1 MVLGTG
7 NAKVK
12 ISTNYFNLRFHTRY
26 GILTS
31 PERTTECQ
39 HQTTEFQRQER
50 EEDSSEYRLVEHSQS
65 FFFFFSNSCSNEW
78 AVINYSHPFLCLL
91 YTNNPVYQ
99 FIGKNDQCHNDFAFI
114 IIIIT
119 SRQILRDTLNQLE
132 NKHVTDMSNQ
142 IPFWM
147 PNIRY
152 IG

>member
-1 MVLGTG
+1 MAFWQVLKGQL
-7 NAKVK
+7 NASIKQQSFKDRRGKK
-12 ISTNYFNLRFHTRY
+12 IAVSIVWWNIPNL
-26 GILTS
+26 
-31 PERTTECQ
+31 
-39 HQTTEFQRQER
+39 
-50 EEDSSEYRLVEHSQS
+50 

-91 YTNNPVYQ
+91 YTNNSVYQ

-119 SRQILRDTLNQLE
+119 SRQILRDILNQLE